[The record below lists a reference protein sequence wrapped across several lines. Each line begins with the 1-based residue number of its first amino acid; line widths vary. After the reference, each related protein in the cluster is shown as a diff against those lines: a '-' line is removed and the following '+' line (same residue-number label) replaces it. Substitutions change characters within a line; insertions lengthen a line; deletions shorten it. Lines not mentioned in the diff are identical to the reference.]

1 LPKVFVNEI
10 VANPG
15 PHENDAIELYNEET
29 AAADISNWWLTDDFR
44 TPKKYRFPSGSV
56 ISGKGFKVIPRA
68 QFDPGSTNG
77 FGLNALGEQIY
88 LFSADPVGELTGW
101 HHGFD
106 FGAQAQG
113 ASFGRWVTSDG
124 LEHYV
129 PYSQPNLGLANPEPA
144 SGPVM
149 ISEIMY
155 EPASLDGADNTRYK
169 FIELA
174 DLTSFGQP
182 FPLFDLSNPANTW
195 QLRGG
200 VDYDFPANFQFPE
213 SRLVVIVGFDP
224 QRDVSVLA
232 DFRARYR
239 LDKTVTIL
247 GPWGGSLSNT
257 GNVLRLLKPLPPVT
271 PPSTE
276 AGQVPYALVEEV
288 HFLPQSPWPS
298 DAVGTGRSILR
309 RSNSSL
315 GGEPLNWFSFAAT
328 PGDRDT
334 DGDGLPDGWE
344 IANGLNPLSATGDD
358 GPDGDPDGDGFTNYQ
373 EYLAGTSPRNP
384 KSALLLSV
392 MRDAPNA
399 AVLTFPSGPSRT
411 LTVLYRDNLNVG
423 AWRVLITLTAPVEG
437 GTMIWRDPPTNSTRF
452 YRLRL

>member
-1 LPKVFVNEI
+1 
-10 VANPG
+10 
-15 PHENDAIELYNEET
+15 
-29 AAADISNWWLTDDFR
+29 
-44 TPKKYRFPSGSV
+44 
-56 ISGKGFKVIPRA
+56 
-68 QFDPGSTNG
+68 
-77 FGLNALGEQIY
+77 
-88 LFSADPVGELTGW
+88 
-101 HHGFD
+101 
-106 FGAQAQG
+106 
-113 ASFGRWVTSDG
+113 
-124 LEHYV
+124 
-129 PYSQPNLGLANPEPA
+129 
-144 SGPVM
+144 M

-247 GPWGGSLSNT
+247 GSWRGSLSNT

-309 RSNSSL
+309 RSKSSL

-392 MRDAPNA
+392 MREAPNA